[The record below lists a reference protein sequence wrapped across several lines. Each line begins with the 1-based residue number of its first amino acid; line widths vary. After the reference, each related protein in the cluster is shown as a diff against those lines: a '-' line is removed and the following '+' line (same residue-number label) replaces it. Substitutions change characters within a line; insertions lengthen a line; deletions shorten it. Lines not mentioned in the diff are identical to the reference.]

1 MRYTEQQAREKIV
14 ETGLDLLRAG
24 LTIRTWG
31 NISARIGEDT
41 ILITP
46 SGRGYDVLTPEDIT
60 LLHLKDMSWEGKYK
74 PSSEKKVHAEIYRQR
89 PDVDYIIHTHQYMAS
104 AVSIAGRDLV
114 LWEDEH
120 VRELGNT
127 VPCAGYGMSST
138 KMLEKAV
145 AEE

>member
-46 SGRGYDVLTPEDIT
+46 SGRGYDVGGE
-60 LLHLKDMSWEGKYK
+60 
-74 PSSEKKVHAEIYRQR
+74 V
-89 PDVDYIIHTHQYMAS
+89 
-104 AVSIAGRDLV
+104 
-114 LWEDEH
+114 
-120 VRELGNT
+120 
-127 VPCAGYGMSST
+127 
-138 KMLEKAV
+138 
-145 AEE
+145 